1 MGVQVVSSQGQSS
14 GVKTDG
20 AFLPRI
26 LLSGFLLVSVVG
38 DSAFLGLQTL
48 VRRGTGPF
56 YSAPS
61 AAALRCHH
69 SRCAG
74 LWCCAGGPCRSSEP
88 VYSAPRAAA
97 PRCRQN
103 RCAGHKSH
111 AGHPCV
117 SSTGGSPAPWATR
130 ICLKVWRPLVLRAF
144 PESCNP
150 GMLAIG
156 HLGSFSI
163 FLILIYCCLFGVL

>member
-1 MGVQVVSSQGQSS
+1 MDVQVVSSQGQSS

-38 DSAFLGLQTL
+38 DSAFPGLQTS
-48 VRRGTGPF
+48 VRRGTRPV
-56 YSAPS
+56 YSVPS
-61 AAALRCHH
+61 AAVPRCRH

-74 LWCCAGGPCRSSEP
+74 LWYCAGGPCRSSKC
-88 VYSAPRAAA
+88 VYSARRAAA
-97 PRCRQN
+97 PRCGWN
-103 RCAGHKSH
+103 RCAGHESH
-111 AGHPCV
+111 TGHLCV
-117 SSTGGSPAPWATR
+117 SSTGGSSALSATR

-150 GMLAIG
+150 WMLAIG
-156 HLGSFSI
+156 HVGSFP
-163 FLILIYCCLFGVL
+163 LICDF